1 MMRFLAQDACNE
13 PSNATYKHGLDGETS
28 ELIEVWPSFSSS
40 FNLPPSIVN
49 RRYAKTGSGQAQKEN
64 SSKLAFRTGGV

>member
-28 ELIEVWPSFSSS
+28 ELIEVWHHAIIFLKFQPSS
-40 FNLPPSIVN
+40 
-49 RRYAKTGSGQAQKEN
+49 
-64 SSKLAFRTGGV
+64 